1 MVKNTRKSLI
11 DDIKIL
17 NSKHKTLREFAEEKY
32 VNSDGFAN
40 IDVFMD
46 GNEYFDPYSDPNAPE
61 LSEDFI
67 NYIEKQAY
75 YIPVDYPLQVTLHS
89 TEKID
94 ADAIENKIKEHYW
107 KELSDKE
114 DDLKNN
120 KIISTILFILGTVL
134 LSAYFLIAYLPA
146 TSDIFNEILSIAGS
160 FTIWEAIDYFI
171 LNRNAIKI
179 QKLNTAQLAL
189 IKIKVV

>member
-1 MVKNTRKSLI
+1 MN
-11 DDIKIL
+11 
-17 NSKHKTLREFAEEKY
+17 
-32 VNSDGFAN
+32 
-40 IDVFMD
+40 VF
-46 GNEYFDPYSDPNAPE
+46 P
-61 LSEDFI
+61 
-67 NYIEKQAY
+67 
-75 YIPVDYPLQVTLHS
+75 
-89 TEKID
+89 
-94 ADAIENKIKEHYW
+94 
-107 KELSDKE
+107 
-114 DDLKNN
+114 